1 MAKNPYER
9 TVYGVGYIGLLPD
22 GTRPRTETRAY
33 KVWHGMLQRCYDGKE
48 RHKTYENCTV
58 AEEWHCYSTFL
69 QDLPFIEGYEY
80 WRDNPRQKIALDKDK
95 RQQGVKNKV
104 YCKYTVEFISQSN
117 NMQEAS
123 QRMAKEQ
130 ARPIIAT
137 SVATGIQVRFDSIG
151 QASKMLITKG
161 ADKTRV
167 RKIVYCLN
175 GERPTAYGYTWEYEK
190 E

>member
-9 TVYGVGYIGLLPD
+9 TVYGIGYIGLLAD
-22 GTRPRTETRAY
+22 GTRPRTDTRAY

-48 RHKTYENCTV
+48 RHKTYENCRV

-104 YCKYTVEFISQSN
+104 YCKYTVEFISQKN
-117 NMQEAS
+117 NMSEVG
-123 QRMAKEQ
+123 QRTGKEQ
-130 ARPIIAT
+130 ERPIIAT
-137 SVATGIQVRFDSIG
+137 SITTGIGIRFDSIK
-151 QASKMLITKG
+151 QASQMLVTDGK
-161 ADKTRV
+161 DRTREK
-167 RKIVYCLN
+167 RIGECLN
-175 GERPTAYGYTWEYEK
+175 GSRANIYGYTWEYVK
-190 E
+190 

>member
-1 MAKNPYER
+1 MSKNPYER
-9 TVYGVGYIGLLPD
+9 TVYGVGYIGLLAD
-22 GTRPRTETRAY
+22 GTRPRTETREY
-33 KVWHGMLQRCYDGKE
+33 KVWHGMLERCYDGKE

-69 QDLPFIEGYEY
+69 QDLPFIDGYEY
-80 WRDNPRQKIALDKDK
+80 WRDNPRQKIALDKDR

-137 SVATGIQVRFDSIG
+137 ILATGTQIRFDSIR
-151 QASKMLITKG
+151 QASKMLVTDG
-161 ADKTRV
+161 TDRTREK
-167 RKIVYCLN
+167 RIGECLN
-175 GERPTAYGYTWEYEK
+175 GTKKSYLGLHFEYVE